1 MLSRRAVVLLA
12 AVTVASTVIVSPAM
26 ADTSA
31 PAGHSGT
38 LSNGSTWTARV
49 PEHWNGSV
57 VLYSHGYNGGVNNPA
72 VDAPNEATAQA
83 LLTRGF
89 ALAGSSYAHTGW
101 ALDTAVQDQLDTVRA
116 LTRITGKPRQVIAF
130 GQSMGGLVSALLAE
144 HGQPITG
151 AFTTCGLV
159 GGALNLNNY
168 QFDGTYAA
176 ARLLLP
182 GQDVQLTG
190 FTTVAEANATVD
202 VLTAAIH
209 QAQTS
214 PAGRARVALAATLMN
229 MPTWSTGDAPPTD
242 WEAQQQAQYEW
253 MVGILRFV
261 LPARV
266 TINALAGGDSSWNA
280 GVDYRALIARSEHF
294 AEVAGLYRQAGQ
306 DLDRD
311 LRTLNQG
318 ATTTPNP
325 AAVRWLARTST
336 PTGHLSAPELNIHT
350 ISDFSVPPEFQTE
363 YAGKVARAHD
373 SALLR
378 QAYISRIGH
387 CAFTPAELV
396 AGLLA
401 VHNRVRTGTWG
412 TTTSPESL
420 QRSAQAL
427 DLGPAAYIRYQPGP
441 FVNDRADYLVH

>member
-12 AVTVASTVIVSPAM
+12 TITVATTVIASPAA

-31 PAGHSGT
+31 PVRHSGT
-38 LSNGSTWTARV
+38 LSNGATWTARV
-49 PEHWNGSV
+49 PEQWNGSV
-57 VLYSHGYNGGVNNPA
+57 VLFSHGYRGGADNPA
-72 VDAPNEATAQA
+72 VDSPNEPTAQA

-116 LTRITGKPRQVIAF
+116 LTRITGKPREVLAF

-144 HGQPITG
+144 RGQPITG

-159 GGALNLNNY
+159 GGALNLNNF
-168 QFDGTYAA
+168 QFDGTYAV

-190 FTTVAEANATVD
+190 FTTVAEANATVG

-209 QAQTS
+209 QAQTT

-242 WEAQQQAQYEW
+242 WDAQQQAQYEW
-253 MVGILRFV
+253 LSGILRFV

-280 GVDYRALIARSEHF
+280 GVDYRAMIARSQQF

-318 ATTTPNP
+318 ATIAPNP

-336 PTGHLSAPELNIHT
+336 PTGRLSVPELTLHT
-350 ISDFSVPPEFQTE
+350 LSDSLAPVEFQSE

-373 SALLR
+373 SSQLR
-378 QAYISRIGH
+378 QAYISRVGH

-412 TTTSPESL
+412 NSTSPEGL

-427 DLGPAAYIRYQPGP
+427 DLGAAAFIRYQPGP
-441 FVNDRADYLVH
+441 FVNDRADRLGR